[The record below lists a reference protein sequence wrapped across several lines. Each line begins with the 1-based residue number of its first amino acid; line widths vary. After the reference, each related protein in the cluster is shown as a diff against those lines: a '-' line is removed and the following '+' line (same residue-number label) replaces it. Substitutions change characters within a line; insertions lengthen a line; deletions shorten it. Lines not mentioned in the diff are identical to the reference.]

1 MSERDQGQ
9 QPIPER
15 PHSPGDPKKNPY
27 GESEARER
35 ADDGK
40 TKYDKPAEGADDF
53 AIDEERDKRIRGN
66 ESEKD
71 VADPPEI
78 D

>member
-1 MSERDQGQ
+1 MSERDAPQ

-27 GESEARER
+27 GQSEAEKKPGG
-35 ADDGK
+35 GK
-40 TKYDKPAEGADDF
+40 TKYDKPADGADDF

-66 ESEKD
+66 EAPKD
-71 VADPPEI
+71 
-78 D
+78 

>member
-1 MSERDQGQ
+1 MAERDAPQ

-15 PHSPGDPKKNPY
+15 PHAPGAPKKNPY
-27 GESEARER
+27 GESEAVEKPEGGR
-35 ADDGK
+35 

-66 ESEKD
+66 EAPD
-71 VADPPEI
+71 D
-78 D
+78 